1 MELDVFKIDGSKST
15 KKIKLAD
22 EIFNIEPSDHAIYLS
37 VKSYLANQR
46 QGTHKTKERSEVR
59 GGGKKPWKQKG
70 RGGARA
76 GTTRSPLWIGG
87 GTTFGPRPRDYRQ
100 DLPKSLK
107 KLARKSA
114 LSYKVKNNEFVV
126 VEDFNFESP
135 KTKNFL
141 EIIEALELKDKK
153 VLLLTNGNLEN
164 VYRSA
169 RNVQKV
175 QTMEAD
181 KASTYD
187 ILNNQI
193 LLIQKSGVELI
204 HQIFNKTEDSPK
216 TKKEKAI
223 N

>member
-1 MELDVFKIDGSKST
+1 MELDVFKIDGSKSA

-22 EIFNIEPSDHAIYLS
+22 DIFNIEPSDHAIYLS

-46 QGTHKTKERSEVR
+46 QGTHKAKERSEVR

-87 GTTFGPRPRDYRQ
+87 GTIFGPRPRDYRQ

-114 LSYKVKNNEFVV
+114 LSYKVKNNQFVV

-141 EIIEALELKDKK
+141 EVLETLELKDKK
-153 VLLLTNGNLEN
+153 VLFLTNGNLEN
-164 VYRSA
+164 VYKSA
-169 RNVQKV
+169 RNIQKIQV
-175 QTMEAD
+175 MEAD
-181 KASTYD
+181 QASTYD
-187 ILNNQI
+187 IVNNQV
-193 LLIQKSGVELI
+193 LLIQKGGVELI
-204 HQIFNKTEDSPK
+204 HQSFNKTEVSSK
-216 TKKEKAI
+216 TKKEKAV